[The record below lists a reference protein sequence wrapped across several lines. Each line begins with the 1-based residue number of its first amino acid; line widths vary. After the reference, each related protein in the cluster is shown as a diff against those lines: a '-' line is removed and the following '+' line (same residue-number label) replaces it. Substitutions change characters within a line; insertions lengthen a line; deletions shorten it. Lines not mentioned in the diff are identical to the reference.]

1 MTLERARGHD
11 GWRARRP
18 DLSQPSQAARS
29 RNSAS
34 APRYERP
41 MSRRPGPSAVATPT
55 STGQNAEVLT
65 DAASA
70 IAVGKRR
77 RCTSRSQSGGPQP
90 TGDRERNRP
99 PVAPE
104 LGKQTRAEGQEMT
117 PALYTAGASRPSV
130 GTRPG
135 SCGKRAFVDSRA
147 STVAAN
153 DQAEA
158 EGRGAE
164 SWLLQRRPGGT
175 LGEAPALSTIR
186 QRPLGFNDARAVG
199 KEVCANR
206 AASTCSSPTA
216 GCSRSLAAFRL
227 AASRALK
234 AAVRCSFSSVALRL
248 VLPRACGTLGHSA
261 APAVDRA
268 ECRSRYS
275 PAACSALASSDAAWA
290 TAA

>member
-41 MSRRPGPSAVATPT
+41 MSRRPGASAVATPT

-158 EGRGAE
+158 EVRGAE

-206 AASTCSSPTA
+206 AASTCSSPNPGQA
-216 GCSRSLAAFRL
+216 
-227 AASRALK
+227 AASAREL
-234 AAVRCSFSSVALRL
+234 VR
-248 VLPRACGTLGHSA
+248 
-261 APAVDRA
+261 
-268 ECRSRYS
+268 
-275 PAACSALASSDAAWA
+275 
-290 TAA
+290 

>member
-1 MTLERARGHD
+1 
-11 GWRARRP
+11 
-18 DLSQPSQAARS
+18 
-29 RNSAS
+29 
-34 APRYERP
+34 
-41 MSRRPGPSAVATPT
+41 MSRRPGASAVATPT

-158 EGRGAE
+158 EVRGAE

-206 AASTCSSPTA
+206 AASTCSSPNPGQA
-216 GCSRSLAAFRL
+216 
-227 AASRALK
+227 AASAREL
-234 AAVRCSFSSVALRL
+234 VR
-248 VLPRACGTLGHSA
+248 
-261 APAVDRA
+261 
-268 ECRSRYS
+268 
-275 PAACSALASSDAAWA
+275 
-290 TAA
+290 

>member
-41 MSRRPGPSAVATPT
+41 MSRRPGASAVATPT

-158 EGRGAE
+158 EVRGAE

-206 AASTCSSPTA
+206 AASTCSSPGA
-216 GCSRSLAAFRL
+216 QRVP
-227 AASRALK
+227 AAS
-234 AAVRCSFSSVALRL
+234 AAVRSDGAGSPAVRAAQVRGSEVPP
-248 VLPRACGTLGHSA
+248 LPRPNEGRSFGASQLSHRPKA
-261 APAVDRA
+261 AGSRGR
-268 ECRSRYS
+268 ESGCR
-275 PAACSALASSDAAWA
+275 LF
-290 TAA
+290 

>member
-41 MSRRPGPSAVATPT
+41 MSRRPGASAVATPT

-117 PALYTAGASRPSV
+117 PALTRQVRRDLVSARVPDRPESEHLSIRVLAPSLLTIRPKQKSAALRAGYSNVAQAALSARLLLSARSGSDRSVSTMPVPWERRSALTERRRPAH
-130 GTRPG
+130 RQN
-135 SCGKRAFVDSRA
+135 RA
-147 STVAAN
+147 SVLARSLLTVGSMQKA
-153 DQAEA
+153 QAK
-158 EGRGAE
+158 
-164 SWLLQRRPGGT
+164 S
-175 LGEAPALSTIR
+175 
-186 QRPLGFNDARAVG
+186 ARA
-199 KEVCANR
+199 AQ
-206 AASTCSSPTA
+206 STHHRQP
-216 GCSRSLAAFRL
+216 
-227 AASRALK
+227 
-234 AAVRCSFSSVALRL
+234 VRH
-248 VLPRACGTLGHSA
+248 PR
-261 APAVDRA
+261 
-268 ECRSRYS
+268 
-275 PAACSALASSDAAWA
+275 PAARLPL
-290 TAA
+290 

>member
-41 MSRRPGPSAVATPT
+41 MSRRPGASAVATPT

-117 PALYTAGASRPSV
+117 PAL
-130 GTRPG
+130 TRQ
-135 SCGKRAFVDSRA
+135 V
-147 STVAAN
+147 
-153 DQAEA
+153 
-158 EGRGAE
+158 
-164 SWLLQRRPGGT
+164 RRD
-175 LGEAPALSTIR
+175 LVS
-186 QRPLGFNDARAVG
+186 ARV
-199 KEVCANR
+199 
-206 AASTCSSPTA
+206 P
-216 GCSRSLAAFRL
+216 
-227 AASRALK
+227 
-234 AAVRCSFSSVALRL
+234 
-248 VLPRACGTLGHSA
+248 
-261 APAVDRA
+261 DRA
-268 ECRSRYS
+268 ESEHLSIRVLAPSLLTIRPKQKSAALRAGYSNVAQAALSARLLLSARSGSDRS
-275 PAACSALASSDAAWA
+275 VSTMPVPWERRSALTERRRPAHRQIRVRRLQVLGSSSGDQLAIPVLLRVESVAAHSGGGSPDCCPR
-290 TAA
+290 TSRTPGRKSPPILPYIRTQGSEG

>member
-41 MSRRPGPSAVATPT
+41 MSRRPGASAVATPT

-158 EGRGAE
+158 GARRAE
-164 SWLLQRRPGGT
+164 SWLLLVKAGQGRLRPAAPGT
-175 LGEAPALSTIR
+175 IQQSYRFHGVLLWTTVEPHDSSRAPPVAGVRTGSHRPLHQTLATRYRLCANEAPPRRSHSDR
-186 QRPLGFNDARAVG
+186 QVRGVLIAEAIARDTRSSGANAG
-199 KEVCANR
+199 SVCLR
-206 AASTCSSPTA
+206 A
-216 GCSRSLAAFRL
+216 FY
-227 AASRALK
+227 
-234 AAVRCSFSSVALRL
+234 VSVED
-248 VLPRACGTLGHSA
+248 VEG
-261 APAVDRA
+261 
-268 ECRSRYS
+268 
-275 PAACSALASSDAAWA
+275 
-290 TAA
+290 

>member
-1 MTLERARGHD
+1 MARSSPRPLSAIASSAIKKFRVSATLRMTDAPPPRGL
-11 GWRARRP
+11 G
-18 DLSQPSQAARS
+18 S
-29 RNSAS
+29 RNSHF
-34 APRYERP
+34 YRP
-41 MSRRPGPSAVATPT
+41 
-55 STGQNAEVLT
+55 NAEVLT
-65 DAASA
+65 GAASA

-135 SCGKRAFVDSRA
+135 SSGKRAFVDSRA

-158 EGRGAE
+158 EVRGAE

-206 AASTCSSPTA
+206 AASTCSSPIRGRVGA
-216 GCSRSLAAFRL
+216 RIVC
-227 AASRALK
+227 
-234 AAVRCSFSSVALRL
+234 
-248 VLPRACGTLGHSA
+248 AC
-261 APAVDRA
+261 
-268 ECRSRYS
+268 
-275 PAACSALASSDAAWA
+275 
-290 TAA
+290 

>member
-41 MSRRPGPSAVATPT
+41 MSRRPGASAVATPT

-158 EGRGAE
+158 EVRGAE

-175 LGEAPALSTIR
+175 LGAAPALSTIR

-206 AASTCSSPTA
+206 AASTCSSPPAGRVPSTA
-216 GCSRSLAAFRL
+216 RVSSRPPIR
-227 AASRALK
+227 
-234 AAVRCSFSSVALRL
+234 SSAI
-248 VLPRACGTLGHSA
+248 
-261 APAVDRA
+261 
-268 ECRSRYS
+268 
-275 PAACSALASSDAAWA
+275 
-290 TAA
+290 

>member
-41 MSRRPGPSAVATPT
+41 MSRRPGASAVATPT

-147 STVAAN
+147 STVAAK

-158 EGRGAE
+158 EVRGAE
-164 SWLLQRRPGGT
+164 SWLLQRRHSSSAAWTTASG
-175 LGEAPALSTIR
+175 LQAPA
-186 QRPLGFNDARAVG
+186 
-199 KEVCANR
+199 
-206 AASTCSSPTA
+206 TA
-216 GCSRSLAAFRL
+216 
-227 AASRALK
+227 
-234 AAVRCSFSSVALRL
+234 
-248 VLPRACGTLGHSA
+248 
-261 APAVDRA
+261 
-268 ECRSRYS
+268 
-275 PAACSALASSDAAWA
+275 
-290 TAA
+290 